1 MLIVLS
7 SLAFSIGFVIFVGNN
22 KFRPLELVIE
32 VLKNKNQTMR
42 IQLSSNTTFM
52 NKKLLS
58 FFLVLFSVVSLS
70 AQEVI
75 KDQPVKEAPK
85 TDSSKKMKIDGVIAT
100 VGDYIILDSDI
111 DKAYLEISSQGGSV
125 KDITRCQMLGKLME
139 DKLYA
144 HQAVQDSVKVTD
156 TEVKAMMDERLGYM
170 TEQLGSMDKIVEY
183 YKNNVFSIFFLT
195 I

>member
-1 MLIVLS
+1 MRFQLP
-7 SLAFSIGFVIFVGNN
+7 SI
-22 KFRPLELVIE
+22 P
-32 VLKNKNQTMR
+32 
-42 IQLSSNTTFM
+42 TFM

-58 FFLVLFSVVSLS
+58 FFLVLVSVVSLS

-170 TEQLGSMDKIVEY
+170 TEQLGSMDKIVDY
-183 YKNNVFSIFFLT
+183 YKKNNEE
-195 I
+195 